1 MTAKPTPLP
10 SDPSPPAPKG
20 LSAEAKRW
28 WGEVVDAYDLKAH
41 ELLLLRAACQA
52 WDTLQVATATVSK
65 EGQTFRDS
73 NGNIRPHPSVN
84 IARDARIGF
93 ARLVR
98 EIGLVDEAAAPSGRP
113 PHLNSGKIR
122 HFHGHS

>member
-1 MTAKPTPLP
+1 MTAKSTPLP

-20 LSAEAKRW
+20 LSAEARQW
-28 WGEVVDAYDLKAH
+28 WGDVVGAYDLKAH

-65 EGQTFRDS
+65 EGQVFQDS
-73 NGNIRPHPSVN
+73 NGNIRPHSSVN
-84 IARDARIGF
+84 IAMDARIGF

-98 EIGLVDEAAAPSGRP
+98 EIGLAADEPAPSGRP
-113 PHLNSGKIR
+113 PHLNSGRIR
-122 HFHGHS
+122 HYGNS